1 MFKTTYHI
9 SQMDCP
15 SEEGLIRMKLSSI
28 DHIKKLDFD
37 IPSRTLEVYHQAD
50 AHEISL
56 ALDGL
61 KLGSKKIGQEEIL
74 IQIDEESRN
83 ETKILWMVLAINFL
97 FFLIEMMTGIIG
109 KSIGLIADSLDMLAD
124 SFVYGISLM
133 AVGAS
138 VIRKKRIARMAG
150 YFQIILASIGLIEVV
165 RRALGF
171 ETLPD
176 FKLMLGVS
184 LFALLANALSLYI
197 LQKSKS
203 KEVHMQASM
212 IFTSNDILIN
222 LGVILAG
229 ALVYWLNSAWPDL
242 IVGLAVFVIVLRGAL
257 RILQLGK

>member
-1 MFKTTYHI
+1 
-9 SQMDCP
+9 
-15 SEEGLIRMKLSSI
+15 MKLSSI

-37 IPSRTLEVYHQAD
+37 IPNRTLDVYHQAD
-50 AHEISL
+50 AQEISL
-56 ALDGL
+56 ALETL
-61 KLGSKKIGQEEIL
+61 KLGSKEVSRIEISTE
-74 IQIDEESRN
+74 INEESKN
-83 ETKILWMVLAINFL
+83 ETKVLQMVLVINFL

-109 KSIGLIADSLDMLAD
+109 KSMGLIADSLDMLAD

-150 YFQIILASIGLIEVV
+150 YFQMILASIGLIEII
-165 RRALGF
+165 RRTLGL

-184 LFALLANALSLYI
+184 IFALMANALSLYI

-242 IVGLAVFVIVLRGAL
+242 IIGLAVFVIVIRGAL